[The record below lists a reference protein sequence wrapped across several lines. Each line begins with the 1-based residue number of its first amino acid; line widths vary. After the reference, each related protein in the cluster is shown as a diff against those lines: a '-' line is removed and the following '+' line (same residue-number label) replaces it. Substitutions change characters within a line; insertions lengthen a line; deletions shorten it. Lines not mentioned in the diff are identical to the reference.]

1 MAIAGLDDY
10 VQVKVDATIS
20 AHSQIVDAV
29 LAPRKAALTGSIDM
43 KVEAGA
49 LRWDRSLARK
59 DVIHAYAVIRD
70 ARKSEIA
77 FVYLLASHS
86 RILSHLHFSQV
97 FGWIADIR
105 SNGRPSGRHA
115 QDKLSSKRL
124 AVPAQLAF
132 SGRLWRGGEIRSR
145 PPVKG
150 ALKVHRFSFSFLA

>member
-1 MAIAGLDDY
+1 MAIVGLNDH

-20 AHSQIVDAV
+20 AHSQIVDTV
-29 LAPRKAALTGSIDM
+29 LASRKAALTGSIDM
-43 KVEAGA
+43 KVETGA
-49 LRWDRSLARK
+49 LWWDRSFAGK

-115 QDKLSSKRL
+115 QDKLSSKGL
-124 AVPAQLAF
+124 AVPALMSASREGAR
-132 SGRLWRGGEIRSR
+132 SGQVRRAAESGS
-145 PPVKG
+145 K
-150 ALKVHRFSFSFLA
+150 F